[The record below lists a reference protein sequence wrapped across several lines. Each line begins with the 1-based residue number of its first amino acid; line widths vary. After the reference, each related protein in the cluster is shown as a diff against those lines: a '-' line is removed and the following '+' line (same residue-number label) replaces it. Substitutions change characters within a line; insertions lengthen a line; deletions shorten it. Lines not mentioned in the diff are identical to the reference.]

1 MTKIALVCDS
11 PENVITM
18 DRRLKWSR
26 KEFGQAI
33 FLTAMKNR
41 LIDENFMSD
50 SKNERIDYYKKL
62 YGRLRFNL
70 FKFSEIHKR
79 LQLYDESWIME
90 LLFLLGE
97 DTEVIDCIRG
107 ILNNLGIKIF

>member
-1 MTKIALVCDS
+1 
-11 PENVITM
+11 M

-97 DTEVIDCIRG
+97 DTEVTDSMRG
-107 ILNNLGIKIF
+107 ILNNLVIGIF